1 MPINPNIALQVQPAK
16 INTPFEN
23 LDVVMQA
30 RQRES
35 VAQDAER
42 KARAA
47 QRAEQEAAAVRGI
60 LEQTGG
66 DWDQA
71 LPQIRR
77 VAPAASLEIEK
88 QLGEARTKAIDAAS
102 KTLALERDL
111 TSKYVRRLQAVPD
124 GDDELYQ
131 FVRGQ
136 MARELPDEAAMLP
149 ETYDKSALQ
158 RFSLIGLDADKVY
171 QRDQDALKLVLEGK
185 WREAAGTSLSVA
197 TDAEDWNERIQG
209 LRGLGMPASEIA
221 QFGSY
226 SPENVQRAAALSMTP
241 EKRATLAGQAEGR
254 EIQREGQRITMRGQ
268 DLSAATAAAGRAV
281 TMRGQDLVNARAK
294 EAAAAGGGGPLTA
307 DDEQLIKAILA
318 NPALFDTLTPSAK
331 TKILGPLA
339 ARGFKPS
346 PASAKGGPNVGAI
359 MGEIETLSKRINTS
373 DAGPLSTLQGAMRGL
388 ASRANM
394 DNDVAEYEALI
405 QGMIPMVARANGH
418 SGVLTQ
424 QDVDSTRRLFPE
436 VNDNKTLAR
445 NKMDRIKRLLAG
457 AGGAAAPNQ
466 TPIGGQTGI
475 EVVVNGRAFVFP
487 TQAAADAFKAKAGI
501 R

>member
-30 RQRES
+30 RQRQA
-35 VAQDAER
+35 VVQDAER

-47 QRAEQEAAAVRGI
+47 QQAEQEAAAVRGI

-77 VAPAASLEIEK
+77 VAPGASLEIEK
-88 QLGEARTKAIDAAS
+88 QLGEARTKAIDAAT

-149 ETYDKSALQ
+149 ETYDKTALQ

-171 QRDQDALKLVLEGK
+171 ARDQDALKLVLEGK

-226 SPENVQRAAALSMTP
+226 SPENVQRAAVLSMTP

-254 EIQREGQRITMRGQ
+254 AITVRGQDLSAETARRGQ
-268 DLSAATAAAGRAV
+268 DLSAAAAAAGRAV
-281 TMRGQDLVNARAK
+281 TRRGQDLTNARAK
-294 EAAAAGGGGPLTA
+294 EAAAAGGTGGAKLSAAAVEKIASVDQSLGMLDDIERLLPAMGGAVGPIDGRVAKAKISAGVGVSPELAEFDAQLTGLKNA
-307 DDEQLIKAILA
+307 VIKATTGA
-318 NPALFDTLTPSAK
+318 AMSEQEAK
-331 TKILGPLA
+331 
-339 ARGFKPS
+339 R
-346 PASAKGGPNVGAI
+346 I
-359 MGEIETLSKRINTS
+359 MGQLPDLSQPESIFQARLKTTRKNLDLLKKRTIELSGGVAPES
-373 DAGPLSTLQGAMRGL
+373 GDAAPGG
-388 ASRANM
+388 
-394 DNDVAEYEALI
+394 
-405 QGMIPMVARANGH
+405 
-418 SGVLTQ
+418 
-424 QDVDSTRRLFPE
+424 
-436 VNDNKTLAR
+436 
-445 NKMDRIKRLLAG
+445 AG
-457 AGGAAAPNQ
+457 ALNQ
-466 TPIGGQTGI
+466 TPIGGRSGV

-487 TQAAADAFKAKAGI
+487 TQAAADAFKAKAGV